1 MGPNYK
7 AVIVALSILIG
18 IGCAPWKEEERKRA
32 EAAKREEQKRIPK
45 SEMKNPYARAKV
57 GDWYIIRTPGT
68 RQMKI
73 VVIKANDLE
82 VLVKP
87 EHSDDPEQIAVYNLE
102 EEERSYIPPDQYP
115 DVVSVEEKTMDVG
128 GKMIKVKVVTRESGP
143 NRLVT
148 TWSAEVPIDGIVRS
162 VRNDKV
168 VQEVID
174 FLKN

>member
-1 MGPNYK
+1 MGSNYK
-7 AVIVALSILIG
+7 AVVVALSILIG
-18 IGCAPWKEEERKRA
+18 LGCAPWKDEERKRA
-32 EAAKREEQKRIPK
+32 EAQKQEKRISK
-45 SEMKNPYARAKV
+45 SDMKNPYARAKV

-82 VLVKP
+82 VLIKP
-87 EHSDDPEQIAVYNLE
+87 EHSDDPEEIGVYNLE
-102 EEERSYIPPDQYP
+102 DEEKSYIPPDQYP

-128 GKMIKVKVVTRESGP
+128 GKMIHVKVVTRESGP